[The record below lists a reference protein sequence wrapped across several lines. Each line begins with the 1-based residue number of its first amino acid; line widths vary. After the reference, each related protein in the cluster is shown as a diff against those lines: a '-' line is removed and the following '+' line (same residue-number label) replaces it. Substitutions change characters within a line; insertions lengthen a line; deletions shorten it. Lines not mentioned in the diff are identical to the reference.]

1 MDRGRSI
8 ISPLV
13 INEVVVFVITVPTG
27 NICQP
32 VGSSNIVGLD
42 AVNGSVPSFTVFTDP
57 DSGFFIRKENSSI
70 VGLGSIITQDGDINI
85 KTDENDSI
93 TGIGTSLG
101 GINTRGPMPWGR
113 KSWSILR

>member
-1 MDRGRSI
+1 
-8 ISPLV
+8 
-13 INEVVVFVITVPTG
+13 VITVPTG